1 MLKLIVE
8 LRSISHK
15 ILLLLGL
22 IVERVI
28 KAEFYMRKKKYIY
41 IYINVKPNSL
51 IESFFGKK

>member
-28 KAEFYMRKKKYIY
+28 KAEFYMRKKNIY
-41 IYINVKPNSL
+41 IYT
-51 IESFFGKK
+51 

>member
-28 KAEFYMRKKKYIY
+28 KAEFYMRKKNIY